1 MIYFTIFLS
10 PVQRLETYLRIL
22 LLGFE
27 GKTCINKR
35 SLNANVYFCSYF
47 SFYCNIHLYILYCHI
62 TDVLFKKYIYNC
74 HSYHKPYAERQ
85 QMKNGYYKMS

>member
-62 TDVLFKKYIYNC
+62 TDVLFKNIYIIVIPTI
-74 HSYHKPYAERQ
+74 SHKQKDNR
-85 QMKNGYYKMS
+85 